1 MTHSFPTRRSS
12 DLKGLKVVYRELPIL
27 SDEIGEAAK
36 ASLYAAKQGK
46 YGRFHRALYGAE
58 QLSKE
63 SIEAAAKQAG
73 LDPATVKA
81 AQSASDINADIDNNV
96 RLAQSLQA
104 TATPTWVFCHQV
116 LSGPVCSYPLQAPF
130 DQSLPGGL

>member
-1 MTHSFPTRRSS
+1 MCRLWSEDT
-12 DLKGLKVVYRELPIL
+12 GLKVVYPELPSL
-27 SDEIGEAAK
+27 MDESGQAAK

-81 AQSASDINADIDNNV
+81 AQSASDINAEIDNNV
-96 RLAQSLQA
+96 RLAQALQA
-104 TATPTWVFCHQV
+104 TGTPTWVVGDQV
-116 LSGPVCSYPLQAPF
+116 LSGAEIGRAHV
-130 DQSLPGGL
+130 

>member
-1 MTHSFPTRRSS
+1 MRLCITLFFFFSSRRRHTRCA
-12 DLKGLKVVYRELPIL
+12 LVTGVQTCALPIC
-27 SDEIGEAAK
+27 
-36 ASLYAAKQGK
+36 K

-81 AQSASDINADIDNNV
+81 AQSASDINAEIDNNV
-96 RLAQSLQA
+96 RLAQALQA
-104 TATPTWVFCHQV
+104 TGTPTWVVGDQV
-116 LSGPVCSYPLQAPF
+116 LSGAVGYDALNRSEEHTSEL
-130 DQSLPGGL
+130 QSLMRN